1 MHPVEYRN
9 YALRMILDIPHDA
22 VISLSAIEVWERLN
36 DRAVA
41 QNALHNR
48 RMAKTRAHVVALE
61 AKLAERR
68 EEFSQMMVIAM
79 VISKCRRYVL
89 AAEIEGQLF
98 LPGTVALPGDTAGE
112 TFAAVAV
119 GVGVVT
125 DAPREIGVQRDVT
138 ESGLKLS
145 RVYLGAFQRKDDKTT
160 QPRQVQWFHIGDN
173 RISESER
180 AAINYLLES

>member
-1 MHPVEYRN
+1 MHPNEYRN

-36 DRAVA
+36 DRLIA

-68 EEFSQMMVIAM
+68 DEFTQSMAVGV

-98 LPGTVALPGDTAGE
+98 LPGTVVMPGDTAGE
-112 TFAAVAV
+112 AFAAVAT

-125 DAPREIGVQRDVT
+125 NAPRELGVQREVT
-138 ESGLKLS
+138 ETGLKLI
-145 RVYLGAFQRKDDKTT
+145 RIYMGTFQTKDDKTT

-173 RISESER
+173 RITESER
-180 AAINYLLES
+180 AVVNYLLES